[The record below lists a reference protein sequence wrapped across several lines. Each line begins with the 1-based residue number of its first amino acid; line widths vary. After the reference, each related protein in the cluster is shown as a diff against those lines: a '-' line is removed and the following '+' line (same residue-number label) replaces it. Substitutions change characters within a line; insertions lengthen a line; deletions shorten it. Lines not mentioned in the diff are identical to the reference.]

1 MKILN
6 AWICQINNNSVKPIF
21 GELEI
26 EDGII
31 TSINPKVFKVG
42 NFSSSD
48 NSNAIDARGRVV
60 TIPNVNFHDHIY
72 SRLAKG
78 LNIKGDT
85 SNFPNILKNLWW
97 KLDSILDLDMIKAS
111 SQMAALESI
120 KNGVTYIIDHHS
132 SPNSANN
139 SLKIISENLESF
151 KLRNVLCF
159 ETTDRNGEVLKE
171 KGFDENLNF
180 LENNASENSKSLL
193 GLHASFTLNDKT
205 LQYAAQLVQKYNWGV
220 HVHLCEDISDV
231 ALSNEKYKATPMRR
245 FSKYKILNKRSILA
259 HGIHMDEEDF
269 ELIRD
274 SGAALVFNL
283 DSNMNNLV
291 GLQKYKM
298 IPKDIPILIGTDG
311 MHSNIARSIKELF
324 LQIRHA
330 GFTFDEAFTFT
341 IKTYFDQLK
350 FIKNFFPDF
359 TNLQINDR
367 ADLIIWD
374 YVPPT
379 PINQDNFWGHYIY
392 GILERPI
399 MTVVQKGELLLNS
412 YNLINLDE
420 TKINDEIF
428 IQGKRLFKEFNKG
441 N

>member
-132 SPNSANN
+132 SPNSAKN

-231 ALSNEKYKATPMRR
+231 ALSKEKYKATPMRR

-298 IPKDIPILIGTDG
+298 IPKDIPILIGADG

>member
-1 MKILN
+1 MFIFVRIL
-6 AWICQINNNSVKPIF
+6 
-21 GELEI
+21 
-26 EDGII
+26 
-31 TSINPKVFKVG
+31 
-42 NFSSSD
+42 
-48 NSNAIDARGRVV
+48 
-60 TIPNVNFHDHIY
+60 
-72 SRLAKG
+72 
-78 LNIKGDT
+78 
-85 SNFPNILKNLWW
+85 
-97 KLDSILDLDMIKAS
+97 
-111 SQMAALESI
+111 
-120 KNGVTYIIDHHS
+120 
-132 SPNSANN
+132 
-139 SLKIISENLESF
+139 
-151 KLRNVLCF
+151 
-159 ETTDRNGEVLKE
+159 
-171 KGFDENLNF
+171 
-180 LENNASENSKSLL
+180 
-193 GLHASFTLNDKT
+193 
-205 LQYAAQLVQKYNWGV
+205 
-220 HVHLCEDISDV
+220 SDV

-428 IQGKRLFKEFNKG
+428 MQGKRLFKEFNKG

>member
-48 NSNAIDARGRVV
+48 NSNAIDAMGRVV

-428 IQGKRLFKEFNKG
+428 MQGERLFKEFNKG

>member
-48 NSNAIDARGRVV
+48 NSNAIDAMGRVV

-180 LENNASENSKSLL
+180 LENNARENSKSLL

-428 IQGKRLFKEFNKG
+428 MQGERLFKEFNKG

>member
-132 SPNSANN
+132 SPNSAKN

-412 YNLINLDE
+412 YNLTNLDE

-428 IQGKRLFKEFNKG
+428 MQGERLFKEFNKG

>member
-48 NSNAIDARGRVV
+48 NSNAIDAMGRVV

-220 HVHLCEDISDV
+220 HVHLCEDIV
-231 ALSNEKYKATPMRR
+231 RCC
-245 FSKYKILNKRSILA
+245 SK
-259 HGIHMDEEDF
+259 
-269 ELIRD
+269 
-274 SGAALVFNL
+274 
-283 DSNMNNLV
+283 
-291 GLQKYKM
+291 
-298 IPKDIPILIGTDG
+298 
-311 MHSNIARSIKELF
+311 
-324 LQIRHA
+324 
-330 GFTFDEAFTFT
+330 
-341 IKTYFDQLK
+341 
-350 FIKNFFPDF
+350 
-359 TNLQINDR
+359 
-367 ADLIIWD
+367 
-374 YVPPT
+374 
-379 PINQDNFWGHYIY
+379 
-392 GILERPI
+392 
-399 MTVVQKGELLLNS
+399 
-412 YNLINLDE
+412 
-420 TKINDEIF
+420 
-428 IQGKRLFKEFNKG
+428 
-441 N
+441 

>member
-428 IQGKRLFKEFNKG
+428 MQGERLFKEFNKG